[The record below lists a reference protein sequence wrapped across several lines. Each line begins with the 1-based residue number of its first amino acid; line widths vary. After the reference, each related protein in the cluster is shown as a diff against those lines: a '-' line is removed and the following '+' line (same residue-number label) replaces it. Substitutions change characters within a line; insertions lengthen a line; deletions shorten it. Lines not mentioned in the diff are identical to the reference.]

1 MIFRFEDLGEL
12 GTVLLGLFG
21 IGTSGFAGLEASTVF
36 MGNIFFLIFAVI
48 GVTSL
53 GKNIRKF
60 LFDTG
65 KTNEAAFMV
74 FNVLEMLTPP
84 FLLILSV
91 LSLIGASYN
100 PFLYF
105 QF

>member
-1 MIFRFEDLGEL
+1 M
-12 GTVLLGLFG
+12 
-21 IGTSGFAGLEASTVF
+21 
-36 MGNIFFLIFAVI
+36 FFLVIAII

-60 LFDTG
+60 LFETS
-65 KTNEAAFMV
+65 KTNPKVFMV
-74 FNVLEMLTPP
+74 FNITEMITPP
-84 FLLILSV
+84 LLLILSV